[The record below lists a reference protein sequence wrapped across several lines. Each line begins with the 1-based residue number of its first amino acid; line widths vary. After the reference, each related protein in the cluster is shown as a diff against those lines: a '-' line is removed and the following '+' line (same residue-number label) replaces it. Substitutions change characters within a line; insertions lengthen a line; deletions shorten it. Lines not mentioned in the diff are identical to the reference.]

1 MAKRR
6 RRRRVNLGEVTKKD
20 FVSIAKIFCQHRAPA
35 GMVEDV
41 ADYFKSQNPRFN
53 TDRFLAATK
62 RC

>member
-6 RRRRVNLGEVTKKD
+6 RRRRINLGEVTKRD
-20 FVSIAKIFCQHRAPA
+20 FVSIAKIFCQRHAPV
-35 GMVEDV
+35 GLVEDI

-53 TDRFLAATK
+53 TDRFMAATK